1 MAAGALTGALFKS
14 TGELFSY
21 LFCPF
26 MYPESSCFSFVPSWG
41 KACFGGRDCGLGIC
55 RSLELGKDARLNLH
69 YMLCNSL
76 DAFVRDQTSYCFRR
90 VAPCR
95 AKFPVNRSQLSNDRN

>member
-21 LFCPF
+21 LSCPF

-41 KACFGGRDCGLGIC
+41 KACFGGSDCGLRIC
-55 RSLELGKDARLNLH
+55 GSVELGKDPRLSLH

-76 DAFVRDQTSYCFRR
+76 DAFVRDHSSVLSFSFA
-90 VAPCR
+90 APCR
-95 AKFPVNRSQLSNDRN
+95 AKFPVNRLQLK